1 MMSAVT
7 FLQACADGTMTAAKY
22 AETCLAEIDRT
33 DSRILAWQHLDTAR
47 IRRDAEQADNAP
59 ADAPLRGVPVGIK
72 DIIDTSDAPCE
83 YGSAVYAGRCPA
95 ADASLISALQQA
107 GAVIMGKT
115 VTTEFAYLEKSRT
128 RNPHQLAFSPGGS
141 SSGSAA
147 AVAAGH
153 VPLAVGTQTGGSVI
167 RPASYCQV
175 HAFKPTHTA
184 IDKTG
189 VLQTSETLDQVGFF
203 ASSGDDLALLSSV
216 LVGTAP
222 PDRLRPLSTAP
233 RLLMWSGLYGD
244 RVEGYVHDGLARIAE
259 TLGSVVDV
267 RPAPQDQ
274 IARFQAAHKLIYDV
288 EIGRN
293 LGPVA
298 DAHPDKV
305 SAFVRDVVS
314 RGRKIKAADYDQ
326 ALQTRD
332 EARAFMAAVFADYD
346 GLLTASATGQA
357 PLFENGTGNPACNT
371 LWSLCGSPCL
381 SLPLGGAARITG
393 PDGLGVGLQLTG
405 GLDCDEQTLQTG
417 AWIEARLGLA
427 TNR

>member
-1 MMSAVT
+1 MMRAVE
-7 FLQACADGTMTAAKY
+7 FLKACTAGTMTATAY
-22 AETCLAEIDRT
+22 ADSCLAEIDKT
-33 DSRILAWQHLDTAR
+33 DSQILAWQYLD
-47 IRRDAEQADNAP
+47 RDQVRQEADQADKAFSGL
-59 ADAPLRGVPVGIK
+59 PLCGVPVAIK

-83 YGSAVYAGRCPA
+83 YGSAAFAGRRPE
-95 ADASLISALQQA
+95 ADAELITTLRQA
-107 GAVIMGKT
+107 GAVIIGKT

-128 RNPHQLAFSPGGS
+128 RNPHNLAFSPGGS

-153 VPLAVGTQTGGSVI
+153 IPLAVGTQTGGSVI

-184 IDKTG
+184 ISKTG

-203 ASSGDDLALLSSV
+203 ATCLDDINLLSSV

-222 PDRLRPLSTAP
+222 PDQLASLSSPP

-244 RVEGYVHDGLARIAE
+244 VVDDYVHNGLARIAE
-259 TLGSVVDV
+259 TLGTVVEV
-267 RPAPQDQ
+267 RPAPHDQ

-288 EIGRN
+288 EISRN

-298 DAHPDKV
+298 DAHPDQV
-305 SAFVRDVVS
+305 SSFVADVVA
-314 RGRKIKAADYDQ
+314 RGHQISAEDYDQ
-326 ALQTRD
+326 ALQIRQ
-332 EARAFMAAVFADYD
+332 EARAFMDEQFADYD
-346 GLLTASATGQA
+346 GLLTASATGEA

-381 SLPLGGAARITG
+381 SLPLSGGHRITG
-393 PDGLGVGLQLTG
+393 PNGLGVGLQLTG
-405 GLDCDEQTLQTG
+405 GVGKDEKILQTG
-417 AWIEARLGLA
+417 LWLQARLA
-427 TNR
+427 

>member
-1 MMSAVT
+1 MMSAVD
-7 FLQACADGTMTAAKY
+7 FLKACADGTITATAY
-22 AETCLAEIDRT
+22 ADSCLTKIDRT
-33 DSRILAWQHLDTAR
+33 DSQILAWQHLDREQIAKG
-47 IRRDAEQADNAP
+47 AEQADTAS
-59 ADAPLRGVPVGIK
+59 ADLPLRGVPVGIK
-72 DIIDTSDAPCE
+72 DIIDTADAPCE
-83 YGSAVYAGRCPA
+83 FGSAVYTARRPQ
-95 ADASLISALQQA
+95 ADADLITTLRQA

-153 VPLAVGTQTGGSVI
+153 IPLAVGTQTGGSVI

-175 HAFKPTHTA
+175 HAFKPTNTA

-203 ASSGDDLALLSSV
+203 AACVDDLSLLSSV
-216 LVGTAP
+216 LVGTSP
-222 PDRLRPLSTAP
+222 PDRLSPLAAPP
-233 RLLMWSGLYGD
+233 RLLIWAGLYGD
-244 RVEGYVHDGLARIAE
+244 MVEDYVHDGLARIAE
-259 TLGSVVDV
+259 ALGSVVDI
-267 RPAPQDQ
+267 RPAPHEQ

-293 LGPVA
+293 LGQVA
-298 DAHPDKV
+298 AAHPDKV
-305 SAFVRDVVS
+305 SHFVADVVS
-314 RGRKIKAADYDQ
+314 RGRKIAAADYNQ
-326 ALQTRD
+326 ALQIRA
-332 EARAFMAAVFADYD
+332 EAKAYMEAVFSDYD
-346 GLLTASATGQA
+346 GLLTASATAQA

-381 SLPLGGAARITG
+381 SLPLGGVARITG

-405 GLDCDEQTLQTG
+405 GLGRDEQVIKTG
-417 AWIEARLGLA
+417 AWLEAQLG
-427 TNR
+427 

>member
-1 MMSAVT
+1 MMGAVD
-7 FLQACADGTMTAAKY
+7 FLKACSQGSLTAAEY
-22 AETCLAEIDRT
+22 AENCLAEIDRT
-33 DSRILAWQHLDTAR
+33 DSRILAWQYLDREQIAK
-47 IRRDAEQADNAP
+47 DAEQADTAS
-59 ADAPLRGVPVGIK
+59 AVLALRGVPVGIK
-72 DIIDTSDAPCE
+72 DIIDTADAPCE
-83 YGSAVYAGRCPA
+83 YGSAVYTGHRPA
-95 ADASLISALQQA
+95 ADAGLITTLRQA

-153 VPLAVGTQTGGSVI
+153 IPLAVGTQTGGSVI

-175 HAFKPTHTA
+175 HAFKPTNTA

-203 ASSGDDLALLSSV
+203 ASSVDDLSLLSSV

-222 PDRLRPLSTAP
+222 PDRLPPLSAAP

-244 RVEGYVHDGLARIAE
+244 VVDDYVHDGLARIAE
-259 TLGSVVDV
+259 ALGSVVDI
-267 RPAPQDQ
+267 RHAPQDQ

-298 DAHPDKV
+298 EAHPDKV

-314 RGRKIKAADYDQ
+314 RGQTITAADYDQ
-326 ALQTRD
+326 ALLIRD
-332 EARAFMAAVFADYD
+332 EARAYMEAVFSDYD

-381 SLPLGGAARITG
+381 SLPLDGAARITG

-405 GLDCDEQTLQTG
+405 GLGRDEQVLRTG
-417 AWIEARLGLA
+417 SWIEAQLG
-427 TNR
+427 